1 MSGLEETVRGGKVC
15 RLSLAISLKDA
26 YSGGRPQGIVELI
39 IDGHEKP
46 VLNPS
51 GYYTFL
57 NLPAG
62 RYQLKVVSENY
73 MDEQK
78 MVNIEDRAFAVE
90 EISLMPKTCYPFP
103 PGVTLVRGRLKDFRG
118 AIAGAVLKGSLSE
131 SHFFGRTDERG
142 EFVIFFDPL
151 KDEEVMK
158 EGKMTYVK
166 GPDAKDKRKDI
177 LISGEYHGKDGRL
190 LQIETRL
197 DDIAVG
203 TTNFRDLVLTTAK
216 ATSPIK
222 ACEEKAQ
229 GIVLKGAMAKS
240 KIAGSKADDIF
251 SPHDCHDFPE
261 FF

>member
-15 RLSLAISLKDA
+15 RLSFAISLKDA

-73 MDEQK
+73 LDEK
-78 MVNIEDRAFAVE
+78 VMVNVEDKLFAVV

-103 PGVTLVRGRLKDFRG
+103 PGVTLVRGRLRDFRG
-118 AIAGAVLKGSLSE
+118 AIAGAVLTGSLSE
-131 SHFFGRTDERG
+131 SRFFGRTDERG

-166 GPDAKDKRKDI
+166 GPDAKGNRKDI

-203 TTNFRDLVLTTAK
+203 TTNFRDLVLTTAR
-216 ATSPIK
+216 TPSPTK
-222 ACEEKAQ
+222 PCEEKTH
-229 GIVLKGAMAKS
+229 GTVPKGAAAES
-240 KIAGSKADDIF
+240 KTNVSRAEDIF
-251 SPHDCHDFPE
+251 SPYDRYDFPE